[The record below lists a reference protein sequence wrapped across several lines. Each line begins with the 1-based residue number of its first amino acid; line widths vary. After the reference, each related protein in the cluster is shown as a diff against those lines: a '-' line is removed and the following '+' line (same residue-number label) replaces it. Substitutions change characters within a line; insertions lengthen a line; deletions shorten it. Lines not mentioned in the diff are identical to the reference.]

1 MPSVEV
7 KRRLFSVRETSIITG
22 RSVPSVWRD
31 IAEGRLESVLI
42 CGSRKVKGESIDR
55 MCADGSPAPK
65 PGRPRKAAPST
76 PEAIERRAAAILRRP
91 KHAEAEAADRVS
103 AREA

>member
-65 PGRPRKAAPST
+65 PGRPRKAEPPAAEPGKTSST
-76 PEAIERRAAAILRRP
+76 PKKKTKRSRKKEG
-91 KHAEAEAADRVS
+91 
-103 AREA
+103 